1 MTPSIDRAAVAGGR
15 RRAVGVVAVVLA
27 LSSFGLTGCSI
38 VGAVRKVAHDVSA
51 NRATINIFTA
61 KLKSSA
67 GTTFAAT
74 YITTGANPTTVV
86 YAVKPPTDVAFRN
99 SVTGSDNSGGLDLI
113 VNSSGAYSCTP
124 PAGTGWTCQK
134 LGTVAA
140 ATRNQILD
148 FYTPSHW
155 VAFLKGFALAAGFAG
170 DKVTTSTMSVNGF
183 AMDCVDF
190 VAAGIKGT
198 STICSTSQG
207 ILGYVKVAQ
216 DSTTFEIKSYT
227 SSPSPS
233 LFVLPPGA
241 KVTTGQNGNG

>member
-1 MTPSIDRAAVAGGR
+1 MTPSIDRAAIAGGR
-15 RRAVGVVAVVLA
+15 RRAVGIAAVTLA
-27 LSSFGLTGCSI
+27 LSFGLTGCSVI
-38 VGAVRKVAHDVSA
+38 SAVRKVAHDVSA
-51 NRATINIFTA
+51 NRATISVFTTQ
-61 KLKSSA
+61 LKSSA

-74 YITTGANPTTVV
+74 YVTTGANPTTVV

-99 SVTGSDNSGGLDLI
+99 SVTGSNSSGGLDLI

-124 PAGTGWTCQK
+124 PAGSGWTCQK

-140 ATRNQILD
+140 ATKNQILS

-155 VAFLKGFALAAGFAG
+155 VNFLKLFALAAGFAG
-170 DKVTTSTMSVNGF
+170 DKVSTSTMSVNGF
-183 AMDCVDF
+183 AMNCVDL
-190 VAAGIKGT
+190 VAGGVKGT

-216 DSTTFEIKSYT
+216 SSTTFEIKSYT

-233 LFVLPPGA
+233 LFALPAGA
-241 KVTTGQNGNG
+241 KVTTSQNG